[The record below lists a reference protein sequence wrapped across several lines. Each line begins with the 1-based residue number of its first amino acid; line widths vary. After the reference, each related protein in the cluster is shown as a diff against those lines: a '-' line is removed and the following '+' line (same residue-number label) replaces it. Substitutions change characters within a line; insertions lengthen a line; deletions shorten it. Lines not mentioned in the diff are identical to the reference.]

1 MSIYPLKSGW
11 KVLDI
16 GANVGSWTREA
27 VRLGCTVVSCE
38 PIAKYRQSILDAGA
52 AIVLPV
58 AVSDIADQITL
69 NVGADDR
76 FSSVHAA
83 WVKEADSVFGWYQDV
98 RQYTVDTMRLDRII
112 AVYGEFDFIK
122 CDVEGAEPS
131 VIVNN
136 GIVLSVYSFMEVA
149 AFTTQD
155 AVVAIADTSSM
166 AVNARL
172 KWEDENDTAETWNP
186 ISDNSEAWTPISD
199 QSETWNA
206 ISDSSETWTAIA
218 DNSETWQI
226 AA

>member
-1 MSIYPLKSGW
+1 MSIYPLQKGW
-11 KVLDI
+11 QVLDI
-16 GANVGSWTREA
+16 GANQGLWTREA
-27 VRLGCTVVSCE
+27 VRLGCTVVACE

-58 AVSDIADQITL
+58 AVSDIPDKITL

-131 VIVNN
+131 VIRSLGEHRPKRMSLEYHGGKCLLQSMHNSTYEALELL
-136 GIVLSVYSFMEVA
+136 GSDYVYRYA
-149 AFTTQD
+149 AESSYYVSDWLTYREAAAMLPELDWGDCLAFRTD
-155 AVVAIADTSSM
+155 A
-166 AVNARL
+166 
-172 KWEDENDTAETWNP
+172 WEK
-186 ISDNSEAWTPISD
+186 
-199 QSETWNA
+199 
-206 ISDSSETWTAIA
+206 
-218 DNSETWQI
+218 
-226 AA
+226 